1 MSIAAFS
8 DQFFSTRYKHAAG
21 LLFLIAGLFAATAIA
36 GPAISESDGVVTVED
51 APAMEVLAYGKT
63 IVVKQ
68 RAKGVVS
75 FGGDVI
81 VEGSVETDVAA
92 IGGSVIQKESG
103 YIGGDV
109 IVLGG
114 KYVAEGAE
122 PKREPGRE
130 TIMYAGYEDEF
141 RDLVLNPNQLF
152 SPTLSTGYLVSRLVS
167 TIFWFAATLLF
178 AAIFPRFAGRAAAKL
193 RLSPFK
199 IPGIGLALIAG
210 LSITA
215 ILASAFLPGY
225 VGALIGLLT
234 FTILI
239 AAYFFGRITLQLV
252 LGKLLLKLFPFLT
265 GSETLTIAAGTIAC
279 ALVLSIPYSWPLM
292 VLLLIASGAGLAANR
307 SRSAA

>member
-103 YIGGDV
+103 YIGGDI

-114 KYVAEGAE
+114 K
-122 PKREPGRE
+122 
-130 TIMYAGYEDEF
+130 
-141 RDLVLNPNQLF
+141 
-152 SPTLSTGYLVSRLVS
+152 
-167 TIFWFAATLLF
+167 
-178 AAIFPRFAGRAAAKL
+178 
-193 RLSPFK
+193 
-199 IPGIGLALIAG
+199 
-210 LSITA
+210 
-215 ILASAFLPGY
+215 
-225 VGALIGLLT
+225 
-234 FTILI
+234 
-239 AAYFFGRITLQLV
+239 
-252 LGKLLLKLFPFLT
+252 
-265 GSETLTIAAGTIAC
+265 
-279 ALVLSIPYSWPLM
+279 
-292 VLLLIASGAGLAANR
+292 
-307 SRSAA
+307 